1 MYTYCINYFRLQG
14 FVLLWRHNGSIISV
28 GDQVIGSVSKIETE
42 EINKDFNF
50 EQDSRYSLESQKDGN
65 NLMISLAEHSDEGI
79 EGTNESLIFIL

>member
-1 MYTYCINYFRLQG
+1 M
-14 FVLLWRHNGSIISV
+14 